1 MHCPE
6 CDAEVPP
13 HREFCPQCG
22 TPTSGAL
29 RERRQGTRSPEELR
43 RNRRN
48 VLVIGAAMV
57 AGFAII
63 GPFSLFGGS
72 IDLGSGE
79 GRRGPLVIEA
89 EQIYEAFRDDSEAAD
104 ERFDDREMVVSG
116 EFLRIVP
123 DSRGNP
129 DLRFKT
135 SNPGG
140 PLGADLAPISH
151 EAATRL
157 RPGQRVTV
165 SCQRITGNGNDHWL
179 QNCSIET
186 PAEGGA
192 TPSASP
198 SPSPSATPAPPVTPA
213 PAEGNSG

>member
-1 MHCPE
+1 M
-6 CDAEVPP
+6 VPP

-22 TPTSGAL
+22 TPTRTGL
-29 RERRQGTRSPEELR
+29 RERRQGERSPEELR

-63 GPFSLFGGS
+63 GPFSLFGGD
-72 IDLGSGE
+72 IDLGSGD
-79 GRRGPLVIEA
+79 GQRAPLVIEA
-89 EQIYEAFRDDSEAAD
+89 EQIYAAFRDDAEAAD

-123 DSRGNP
+123 DSGGNP
-129 DLRFKT
+129 DLRFRT

-151 EAATRL
+151 EAAARL

-165 SCQRITGNGNDHWL
+165 NCQRMAGYGNAHWL

-186 PAEGGA
+186 PPEGSA

-198 SPSPSATPAPPVTPA
+198 SPSSATPAPT
-213 PAEGNSG
+213 EGNSG